1 MSELKPMNK
10 VAVTVSL
17 TNDSLDGTPAEPVS
31 LSFIYGIGREGL
43 SPFECCLE
51 GGRLGEH
58 KEFSVKGSEVAE
70 SFAGLFPL
78 VRTLVNATIRPA
90 VMKFDIEILG
100 IEKVENRELVAALA
114 SSTSGCGSGGS
125 CDCGCSS

>member
-1 MSELKPMNK
+1 MSELKSMNK
-10 VAVTVSL
+10 VAVTVNL
-17 TNDSLDGTPAEPVS
+17 TTDSLDSALSEPVS

-70 SFAGLFPL
+70 SFGGLFSFVRSL
-78 VRTLVNATIRPA
+78 VDGKIMHD
-90 VMKFDIEILG
+90 VMKFDIKILG
-100 IEKVENRELVAALA
+100 IEEVENRELVAALA
-114 SSTSGCGSGGS
+114 SSASGCGSGGS
-125 CDCGCSS
+125 CGCGCSS

>member
-1 MSELKPMNK
+1 MSELKLMNR
-10 VAVTVSL
+10 VSVTVSL
-17 TNDSLDGTPAEPVS
+17 TNDSLAGELVEPAS

-43 SPFECCLE
+43 SAFECCLE

-70 SFAGLFPL
+70 SFGGFFSSVRSL
-78 VRTLVNATIRPA
+78 VDGKIRHD
-90 VMKFDIEILG
+90 VMKFDIKILG
-100 IEKVENRELVAALA
+100 IEEVENREVVAALA
-114 SSTSGCGSGGS
+114 NSASGCGAGGS